1 MNFQVLIRLLNDK
14 NITFSAICLQ
24 ECWLSDNFDKSLL
37 HINGYHCIFQ
47 RNTRSA
53 KGGLVI
59 YLSDEFEYDI
69 KLQYASSDIFLFK

>member
-1 MNFQVLIRLLNDK
+1 MSSRVL
-14 NITFSAICLQ
+14 AVC
-24 ECWLSDNFDKSLL
+24 NFDKSLL